1 MSSPSPERGSRSTL
15 SFTSTE
21 LLSARPRDLAD
32 RW

>member
-1 MSSPSPERGSRSTL
+1 VQAVIDTVRAL